1 MVHVGCWMIHDNT
14 RDKIKYWVLLYN
26 YYLSYHK
33 APNDTYV
40 RKRRISYFP
49 SITEVLSQLFQWLCV
64 ILFSI
69 YYNSGRCF
77 LRALID
83 YLISEY
89 PALFTDSPLVS
100 PSVRRQTR
108 VSCEQNAFPVFCR
121 HKQKISQLINKLF
134 PKHTKKVTKFGL
146 EVLTGKALSFWLE
159 FIDKT
164 DEKVFCLHMQIKL
177 KSCITIFSWLV
188 HK

>member
-1 MVHVGCWMIHDNT
+1 MVHVGWMIHVNT
-14 RDKIKYWVLLYN
+14 HNKIKYWILIYN
-26 YYLSYHK
+26 YCLSYHK

-49 SITEVLSQLFQWLCV
+49 NIIEVLSQLFQWLCV
-64 ILFSI
+64 ILSSI
-69 YYNSGRCF
+69 YYNSGQCF
-77 LRALID
+77 SRALI
-83 YLISEY
+83 SAY
-89 PALFTDSPLVS
+89 PASFTDSPPVP
-100 PSVRRQTR
+100 PSVDAKFEWVASKMPSRFAAVTNKKNHNQ
-108 VSCEQNAFPVFCR
+108 S
-121 HKQKISQLINKLF
+121 SKLF
-134 PKHTKKVTKFGL
+134 PKYTKKVTKLGL

-164 DEKVFCLHMQIKL
+164 DEKLFCLHMQIKL